1 MQSLQVTSPSPATPH
16 NSPTLPS
23 PSPSHTLSLS
33 LSERRRIRMANYSSI
48 PCQSLSSSRNMSCPS
63 EGPYFCEGFQ
73 WVPLV
78 YFSISI
84 VSFLCCCLVF
94 ITILLFKRLRG
105 YSSRVFLLRL
115 ALVILEYS
123 ILFLLPLPPLPLPP
137 PSSPSSSSPSS
148 FLRTSLDFL
157 ISICHI
163 ILFKAGVH
171 DKVCDGFGVVFEFTL
186 IAANLWYAFLAYDL
200 VRAIRN
206 PFG

>member
-1 MQSLQVTSPSPATPH
+1 MLQSLQVTSPSPATPH

-23 PSPSHTLSLS
+23 LTLTLTHPLSLFFFQA
-33 LSERRRIRMANYSSI
+33 RRRIRMANYSHI
-48 PCQSLSSSRNMSCPS
+48 PCLSLSSSRNMSCPS
-63 EGPYFCEGFQ
+63 EGPYFCEGFKQ
-73 WVPLV
+73 VPLV

-123 ILFLLPLPPLPLPP
+123 ILFLLPFLLPLPP
-137 PSSPSSSSPSS
+137 PSSSPSS

-163 ILFKAGVH
+163 ILFKAGVQ

>member
-1 MQSLQVTSPSPATPH
+1 
-16 NSPTLPS
+16 
-23 PSPSHTLSLS
+23 
-33 LSERRRIRMANYSSI
+33 MANYSYI
-48 PCQSLSSSRNMSCPS
+48 PCLSLSSSRNMSCPS
-63 EGPYFCEGFQ
+63 EGPYFCEGFKQ
-73 WVPLV
+73 VPLV

-123 ILFLLPLPPLPLPP
+123 ILFLLPFLLPLPP
-137 PSSPSSSSPSS
+137 PSS

-163 ILFKAGVH
+163 ILFKAGVN
-171 DKVCDGFGVVFEFTL
+171 DEVCDGFGVVFEFTL

>member
-1 MQSLQVTSPSPATPH
+1 M
-16 NSPTLPS
+16 
-23 PSPSHTLSLS
+23 
-33 LSERRRIRMANYSSI
+33 
-48 PCQSLSSSRNMSCPS
+48 
-63 EGPYFCEGFQ
+63 
-73 WVPLV
+73 

-123 ILFLLPLPPLPLPP
+123 ILFLLPLPPPS
-137 PSSPSSSSPSS
+137 SSPSSSSPSS

-163 ILFKAGVH
+163 ILFKAGVQ